1 MLSDTPENRAFIQSV
16 IDQIYSPTTD
26 DIPLKDYVIL
36 MRTIGFEVY
45 PKTTIRT
52 FIILYNKSI
61 NDALGY

>member
-1 MLSDTPENRAFIQSV
+1 MLTDTPENRAFIQSV
-16 IDQIYSPTTD
+16 IDQEYSPTTD

-61 NDALGY
+61 NDSLGY